1 MFSRYFGVTIPIK
14 GQSEECESTQ
24 RSLNQQVMTAILEK
38 KPEQSTLKG
47 EIITHFVIQIC

>member
-1 MFSRYFGVTIPIK
+1 MCDMNSGYTFMFSRYFGVTIPIK

-38 KPEQSTLKG
+38 NMNSR
-47 EIITHFVIQIC
+47 H